1 MTLQEAKS
9 IARHLGLTLRKE
21 RSGHYCVK
29 LREGNE
35 NPAYYSENLEDVVNA
50 AVVSRDLVSIAELH
64 AVVSGTH
71 LAQSES
77 EMACNRFGFLECH
90 GLPSFRTRM
99 HGVASDSFGIDPD

>member
-1 MTLQEAKS
+1 MTLITLS
-9 IARHLGLTLRKE
+9 LSSHLNRGID
-21 RSGHYCVK
+21 
-29 LREGNE
+29 
-35 NPAYYSENLEDVVNA
+35 DVFEIFR
-50 AVVSRDLVSIAELH
+50 VVSRDLVSIAELH